1 MADYYNHFSVGVQ
14 LRTAEECH
22 WIDAVRDAIRGAA
35 ENSIEP
41 SEDSAAL
48 DKLEELGVSDAEAVL
63 QAAFENHII
72 RAPAVG
78 ADYGAIVYSGPEG
91 GDVNA
96 ATILIESLL
105 RRFGRDDEVVLH
117 WASTCSGP
125 RPGAFYG
132 GTVLITRW
140 KSVWCDTQE
149 QLQWCREELK
159 RGV

>member
-22 WIDAVRDAIRGAA
+22 WIDAVRDTIIRGAV
-35 ENSIEP
+35 ENSIGP
-41 SEDSAAL
+41 SADAAL
-48 DKLEELGVSDAEAVL
+48 GKLEELGVSNAEAVL

-72 RAPAVG
+72 RVPIAG

-105 RRFGRDDEVVLH
+105 RRFGRDDEVVLQ

-125 RPGAFYG
+125 RPGASYG